1 MGAFVLSRLLS
12 KGPPKPGAGA
22 AGAGDGPRDGQG
34 SRKWF
39 PEHQRSQWFRE
50 HHDEAAGRVVDFFET
65 VFVDLGG
72 KTVADV
78 GCGDGIIDLGI
89 AHKAR
94 PARLVG
100 FDTRPTDRDLLARLD
115 REEGGGGGLPESLE
129 FVTCERNHL
138 PADDASFDHVYSWS
152 AFEHIQDPLA
162 VIREIRRILRPGGLL
177 MIQVWPFYHSE
188 HGSHLWEW
196 FPRGFAQFLHEP
208 EELEATVRANPG
220 PDPEWAE
227 AVLWAYRH
235 LNQITLDDLQRS
247 LQLGGFRTVRVHPMT
262 GALQPPVEVAKLP
275 LSLITIAGVELLAT
289 PY

>member
-1 MGAFVLSRLLS
+1 MPSILPLALVASLVPS
-12 KGPPKPGAGA
+12 A
-22 AGAGDGPRDGQG
+22 AGGGD
-34 SRKWF
+34 K
-39 PEHQRSQWFRE
+39 
-50 HHDEAAGRVVDFFET
+50 
-65 VFVDLGG
+65 
-72 KTVADV
+72 
-78 GCGDGIIDLGI
+78 
-89 AHKAR
+89 
-94 PARLVG
+94 
-100 FDTRPTDRDLLARLD
+100 
-115 REEGGGGGLPESLE
+115 LPEPVRFGRAAMKSDVPSLHRTSIV
-129 FVTCERNHL
+129 FAPDGKKLAWMHYVPDT
-138 PADDASFDHVYSWS
+138 P
-152 AFEHIQDPLA
+152 DPKN
-162 VIREIRRILRPGGLL
+162 GGLL

>member
-1 MGAFVLSRLLS
+1 MLSRLMS
-12 KGPPKPGAGA
+12 KRLPPPTRA
-22 AGAGDGPRDGQG
+22 AGADGDAGPL
-34 SRKWF
+34 KWF
-39 PEHQRSQWFRE
+39 PEHQRSAWFHE
-50 HHDEAAGRVVDFFET
+50 HYDEAADRVMEFFEA
-65 VFVDLGG
+65 VFVDLAG
-72 KTVADV
+72 KTIADV

-89 AHKAR
+89 AQKAK

-100 FDTRPTDRDLLARLD
+100 FDMRPTDPELLLRLA
-115 REEGGGGGLPESLE
+115 REEGAAQELPACLE
-129 FVTCERNHL
+129 FQACEKNRI
-138 PADDASFDHVYSWS
+138 PAADDSFDHVYSWS
-152 AFEHIQDPLA
+152 AFEHIADPLA
-162 VIREIRRILRPGGLL
+162 VIREIRRVLRPGGLL

-196 FPRGFAQFLHEP
+196 YPRGFAQFLHEP
-208 EELEATVRANPG
+208 EELEATVRTNPG

-227 AVLWAYRH
+227 AVLWAHKH
-235 LNQITLDDLQRS
+235 LNQITLDDLQRC